1 MRFFGLAA
9 YLYLLTACL
18 AAGAGATNYYV
29 SPTGNDGYSGLSLAE
44 AWRSIDRGNTLGLT
58 HAGDTVNV
66 LPGTYTRSTAVTI
79 SVSGATGSPIVYRR
93 YGKGVVLVNY
103 GGASCSG
110 VSITGSHIVVQGM
123 AFTNGQKNGVVVDGH
138 YCAITECYF
147 YNFDQAGIYLMGSNC
162 RIVRNI
168 VYAVGDHAIFSE
180 STARGN
186 LIYGNTLYDNDGNGF
201 EGSSTCTARLF
212 NNIIA
217 KNDKGVN
224 AEAAVICSYN
234 NVWGNTGG
242 NYIGGCSDSAGG
254 ISTQPLFVNASG
266 GRFDLLRTAAEINA
280 GLPLDYFYSQSA
292 PEIGAKE
299 KYNVYYVDPAGDDS
313 ASGRTAALA
322 WRSIDNGD
330 SLLLPGDTVKVLPGT
345 YADSVVIAFD
355 GLVDDR
361 IVYIA
366 ESDGA
371 KVQVSSTAVA
381 VRLNADYIAWSGI
394 DISGASNVDISI
406 GGSRNLL
413 ENIGVSS
420 SQAYGIKIDTSGNR
434 NTIIRCT
441 FDHNLTTD
449 LYIIGDSTDVFN
461 NTCYS
466 TLNGLVAASES
477 KYNQITNN
485 VFLGATA
492 AGYGVDGNATSDLTY
507 SIIAGYSTS
516 THGISQGAGC
526 LLEDPLLLD
535 PAVGNFRLGF
545 SSPAIDAGT
554 NLGYPYNGAAP
565 DMGAFETKILNSLT
579 ITPTIDSLCADTVQ
593 QFDVIAVDEDG
604 YAASPG
610 NLTWSHTFSDGAID
624 SAGLFTP
631 QSVGTGRVRVVSDI
645 GGIADSTASFAV
657 VPGSLAALE
666 VSPQPDTVSADS
678 TVQFTAG
685 GLDDNGNAVTDLG
698 ELTWSVTGGIG
709 TINQTGLFSAG
720 RIGRGLISVAS
731 DLGVTGH
738 SDTIAVVAG
747 AMAFIDVLPSENIVK
762 QMSSYQYAAY
772 GYDADSNFVADY
784 TDSAAWTTTDATG
797 SITSG
802 GLYTSGWVLGD
813 FFVQGTA
820 NGETDSGRVDVTLS
834 NELHHIRIERYDG
847 TPIDDTCLTTDNDS
861 LRLYARGY
869 TFANSLIGD
878 VPATWSLVEGD
889 SIGSV
894 NPVSGAWCQLTLQR
908 PGTGIIVATALS
920 GKLDST
926 GTVTC
931 LPGLPASVVISP
943 PADTVSADDSLQ
955 FSCQSLD
962 ADGNEADP
970 QILPTWMVLGG
981 IGTIAAGGLFT
992 PTAVGGGKVIC
1003 SGAGLADTADPVVV
1017 TAGAVYRI
1025 AVQPDS
1031 AIISADSSLTFAAVG
1046 YDHNDNVCPAG
1057 DITWSVMDPLGTI
1070 NPSGI
1075 FHPTAIGVT
1084 RVIAVSD
1091 LGPIDTSAYLQVTAG
1106 RLTQLTISPDTAA
1119 LTIDDGLIF
1128 TATGV
1133 DYLGNPTSTGSLSWE
1148 VIGDIG
1154 DINSLGAFLA
1164 TGVGTGRIAIRSAI
1178 YDVVDT
1184 NGLVTV
1190 SAGALQQLVVAPDE
1204 GTLQIGETLAFT
1216 AQGYDAAFN
1225 LTDVGN
1231 LTWSVNGGI
1240 GAIDSLGLFTA
1251 IAPGYGSVT
1260 ARSDIDSITGSTGTI
1275 TVEALLASSIPLGAV
1290 TAYPGQTGVPI
1301 LMVGIANPFASDKH
1315 LTQVILRSDIS
1326 GPGTP
1331 TELQSDVAGVS
1342 LYLDRDADS
1351 LLTDGDSLLAA
1362 GPLVADS
1369 IALDF
1374 LPLTVVAGGSVTLIA
1389 AFDVALY
1396 PRDGDTLDGYLRPAT
1411 DIRTAEEAT
1420 AVGSASVNSLGIAVI
1435 DGLVADQI
1443 PLSRTEGQVLNADDS
1458 LFHIMTVDLPR
1469 NGYRPDT
1476 LRSLRVVDFLGM
1488 SEENFD
1494 SLVLFADDGDGVWG
1508 GAAEEQRLAKLIFSG
1523 EEWLWSGMNVPLNDA
1538 STRFFV
1544 GANLIDYPTN
1554 GLAVGFGIPRN
1565 GIEMRSSND
1574 GPLDADL
1581 PPVDTLVIQS
1591 NEKVTIWAVSIPT
1604 ETLTPGQIT
1613 GPLLSLQV
1621 KNAYYSTRA
1630 LDSLRCVLTAIDP
1643 AGGAT
1648 QAILDSQIDSL
1659 LLYKKKD
1666 ADPTVIRSTDS
1677 LVATA
1682 IVQNGTAVFA
1692 AHGLSMAGNGGT
1704 TGLCLAAALNLATAK
1719 NGNRLALALN
1729 DSLSVIFAE
1738 STVVTGTFPVR
1749 NDSLFT
1755 IDAFPAEAIDLPA
1768 IPSLKLTYGMTA
1780 QEVMAFD
1787 LPRNGYAE
1795 DRLRSLE
1802 IANVGSLDD
1811 QEALASVK
1819 LWLDISGDGYSLDDV
1834 LVGQFV
1840 PYNSG
1845 WRLANLNIP
1854 LRQPRTRFVVTVTA
1868 TNQQF
1873 DGGTLQFEI
1882 PQRGVLCWSGMTG
1895 PDDGPGRCPTTHF
1908 VFPPNRVTVISVP
1921 TGFTVVAPGD
1931 TGRPALSYALYNG
1944 YTGQSKTLTGFT
1956 LTNGSHGSSAPGYF
1970 DHELGQVSLYYDDN
1984 NNRVLDG
1991 DSLIAAGYFVDNRLR
2006 MSSFTIPL
2014 AAESLAYFFIC
2025 ADLPLDIT
2033 DGDSLTMGIST
2044 VSDITFAES
2053 VNLNGD
2059 IPLSSRGALIVDGSV
2074 ARQYQVPELVT
2085 RSLRPGES
2093 AALVLAFRPAFNGD
2107 RSDVL
2112 EGVTLTNAEDADTSD
2127 IASVRLWLD
2136 LNDDGIWQITDS
2148 LLADLI
2154 GNDKTWSASDIDL
2167 PIGTSSKTV
2176 LVLADIASTARPD
2189 AKLRFEIPVNGCQ
2202 YRSGND
2208 GPRDGAVG
2216 GENVFTISDYDLSV
2230 AAIALRS
2237 TYSVGQSIPV
2247 GILVSNLLSTPLDSV
2262 SGMVVET
2269 GDSSLVALDSLN
2281 AGPRNLA
2288 GGETGAFSF
2297 YYTGQQPGPTSWS
2310 LRAVAGATAESSAVV
2325 STGTVTIQMAPSGGN
2340 VTLINSTPTAV
2351 TRGQKNVIPLT
2362 LLCRHLDTLALTAPL
2377 RLDSLRLR
2385 IEDATGAGIPAD
2397 QAFSRITL
2405 AVGYNIRASYDA
2417 IPAESVLTLPLA
2429 EPMIVLPGQRYN
2441 LSLMVDIDS
2450 LAEASSFRLI
2460 VTDPAAVPLVDDN
2473 TGISVPMTA
2482 TGGFPVQTP
2491 LCWIHDPAQQVM
2503 VSASSLVSPTVN
2515 FGQNDV
2521 DVLAVGVRHTGDPGS
2536 ASVQVTSL
2544 MIAAL
2549 DSLGEPVWPHDL
2561 FSSVAIA
2568 RDQQVIGERTWFS
2581 PESTIVSILLGSPLN
2596 LNYGQSDTLRVMVT
2610 VKESSPRSGFR
2621 LGILDSTAFLV
2632 RDINTGNVVETV
2644 SDTAAL
2650 QAGLVF
2656 PMMSD
2661 WTAFRQSAPAAQLC
2675 VTSLLP
2681 SAVVAGADSV
2691 AMVAFEFTHPGAP
2704 ISSAL
2709 QINGVSLAVTD
2720 TVGIAQDAAL
2730 MFDHIGC
2737 RIDGG
2742 PVDYQDYV
2750 LSTGGLTRFAF
2761 TEAGLTL
2768 ASGETVRVELVGDID
2783 QEVPYDNFRLMIP
2796 DESRIEVYDYS
2807 DGRPTGQIPSVG
2819 CPFTFPVISSA
2830 ARIFLAAGRP
2840 MFTSVPLPTAL
2851 SFPGDTAVALFQ
2863 AVLDYQGVSLQGE
2876 IAVQGLQG
2884 QVLRRTESGT
2894 VPVAAAEVFGA
2905 LRLFLDGQVIAADTI
2920 LAAEGIDL
2928 VTASDV
2934 RLLQGSVRTM
2944 TLAADIRASAP
2955 EGNYCV
2961 QFADSTFLEMMDG
2974 NLLTPLYP
2982 LATALLYPLTGA
2994 EVAVAA
3000 VGLEESFTNYPNPF
3014 FPSRGQ
3020 ITTIGYVLPEEARV
3034 DIAIFSI
3041 TGELVKTIAA
3051 QAIRAGGSHQVDCWN
3066 GLNDGGRE
3074 VVSGTYFCRITAH
3087 YASGKTESFKRK
3099 VAVIR

>member
-1 MRFFGLAA
+1 MRFFGLVAF
-9 YLYLLTACL
+9 LYLLAACL

-29 SPTGNDGYSGLSLAE
+29 SPTGSDTYSGLSPAE

-58 HAGDTVNV
+58 HTGDTVNV
-66 LPGTYTRSTAVTI
+66 LPGTYTCSTAVTI

-93 YGKGVVLVNY
+93 YGKGAVLVNY

-110 VSITGSHIVVQGM
+110 VSITGSNIVLQGM
-123 AFTNGQKNGVVVDGH
+123 MFTNGQKNGVVVNGH
-138 YCAITECYF
+138 NCTITECSF
-147 YNFDQAGIYLMGSNC
+147 YNFGQDGIYLMGSNC

-168 VYAVGDHAIFSE
+168 VYAVGDDAIFSE
-180 STARGN
+180 ATARGN

-201 EGSSTCTARLF
+201 QGSPTCTARLF

-224 AEAAVICSYN
+224 ANAAVICGYN

-242 NYIGGCSDSAGG
+242 GYVGGCSDSAGG
-254 ISTQPLFVNASG
+254 ISAQPLFVNAAG
-266 GRFDLLRTAAEINA
+266 GRFDLLRSAAEINA
-280 GLPLDYFYSQSA
+280 GLPLDYSYSQSA

-299 KYNVYYVDPAGDDS
+299 KYTVYYVGPAGDDS

-322 WRSIDNGD
+322 WRTIDNGD

-345 YADSVVIAFD
+345 YTDSVVITFD

-371 KVQVSSTAVA
+371 SVDVSGVARA
-381 VRLNADYIAWSGI
+381 VRLNADYIAWSTI
-394 DISGASNVDISI
+394 DITGATNADLYIY
-406 GGSRNLL
+406 GSHNLI
-413 ENIGVSS
+413 ENLGVSS
-420 SQAYGIKIDTSGNR
+420 SQAYGILVDTSGNR

-449 LYIIGDSTDVFN
+449 LYIIGDSTDVFH
-461 NTCYS
+461 NTFYS
-466 TLNGLVAASES
+466 TLNGLVATPES
-477 KYNQITNN
+477 KNNQITNN
-485 VFLGATA
+485 VFLGA
-492 AGYGVDGNATSDLTY
+492 AGASYGVDGNATSTLVY
-507 SIIAGYSTS
+507 SIISGYTTS
-516 THGISQGAGC
+516 NRGITKGIGC
-526 LLEDPLLLD
+526 LLEDPLLID
-535 PAVGNFRLGF
+535 PEAGNFRLGF
-545 SSPAIDAGT
+545 QSPAIDGGT

-565 DMGAFETKILNSLT
+565 DMGAFETKVMADLT
-579 ITPTIDSLCADTVQ
+579 IIPALDSIRADTSQ
-593 QFDVIAVDEDG
+593 QFTVVAVDEDG

-610 NLTWSHTFSDGAID
+610 NLTWSHTFPDGTID
-624 SAGLFTP
+624 GAGLFVP
-631 QSVGTGRVRVVSDI
+631 RSVGTGRVRVVSDI
-645 GGIADSTASFAV
+645 GGIADSTALFAV
-657 VPGSLAALE
+657 VPGILAALE

-678 TVQFTAG
+678 TIQFTASG
-685 GLDDNGNAVTDLG
+685 SDHNGNAVTDPG

-709 TINQTGLFSAG
+709 TINPAGLFSG
-720 RIGRGLISVAS
+720 RRVGRGLVSVVS
-731 DLGVTGH
+731 NLGVTGY
-738 SDTIAVVAG
+738 SDTFAVVAG
-747 AMAFIDVLPSENIVK
+747 AMAFIDVLPSENMVK
-762 QMSSYQYAAY
+762 QMSSYQYAAC
-772 GYDADSNFVADY
+772 GYDADSNFVADF
-784 TDSAAWTTTDATG
+784 TDSATWTTTDPTG
-797 SITSG
+797 SVTSE
-802 GLYTSGWVLGD
+802 GLYMSGSTLGEY
-813 FFVQGTA
+813 FVTGVVD
-820 NGETDSGRVDVTLS
+820 GRSDSGAVEVTLAD
-834 NELHHIRIERYDG
+834 ELHHIRVERFDG
-847 TPIDDTCLTTDNDS
+847 TTIDDTSLTTDNDS

-869 TFANSLIGD
+869 TIANGLIGD
-878 VPATWSLVEGD
+878 VPATWSLIEGD

-894 NPVSGAWCQLTLQR
+894 NPVSGTWCQLTLQR
-908 PGTGIIVATALS
+908 PGTGIIVAAGPS

-931 LPGLPASVVISP
+931 LPGLPASLVISP
-943 PADTVSADDSLQ
+943 TAATVSADDSLQ

-962 ADGNEADP
+962 ADGNEVDP
-970 QILPTWMVLGG
+970 QILSTWTVLGG
-981 IGTIAAGGLFT
+981 VGTIAADGWFM
-992 PTAVGGGKVIC
+992 PAAVGSGKVIC

-1025 AVQPDS
+1025 AVQPDF
-1031 AIISADSSLTFAAVG
+1031 AIISADSSLAFAAVG
-1046 YDHNDNVCPAG
+1046 YDHNDNVCPPG

-1070 NPSGI
+1070 DPSGV

-1091 LGPIDTSAYLQVTAG
+1091 FGPCDTSAFLQITAG
-1106 RLTQLTISPDTAA
+1106 RLTQLTISPDTAV
-1119 LTIDDGLIF
+1119 LTIDDGLNF
-1128 TATGV
+1128 TAAGV
-1133 DYLGNPTSTGSLSWE
+1133 DYLGNSTSTGTLFWE

-1154 DINSLGAFLA
+1154 NINSLGAFMA
-1164 TGVGTGRIAIRSAI
+1164 TGVGTGRIAVRSAI
-1178 YDVVDT
+1178 GDVVDT

-1190 SAGALQQLVVAPDE
+1190 SAGTLRQLVILPDE

-1225 LTDVGN
+1225 LTDPGN
-1231 LTWSVNGGI
+1231 LTWSVDGGI

-1251 IAPGYGSVT
+1251 TAPGYGSVT
-1260 ARSDIDSITGSTGTI
+1260 AQSDIDSITAGTGTI
-1275 TVEALLASSIPLGAV
+1275 TVEALLVSSIPLGAV
-1290 TAYPGQTGVPI
+1290 TAYPGRTGIPI
-1301 LMVGIANPFASDKH
+1301 LTVGIANPFASDKH

-1331 TELQSDVAGVS
+1331 AELQSDVTGVS

-1351 LLTDGDSLLAA
+1351 LLTESDSLIAA
-1362 GPLVADS
+1362 GPLEADS
-1369 IALDF
+1369 IALNF
-1374 LPLTVVAGGSVTLIA
+1374 PPLPVVAGGGVTLIA

-1411 DIRTAEEAT
+1411 DIRTAEGAR

-1443 PLSRTEGQVLNADDS
+1443 QLSSTGRQDINSDDS
-1458 LFHIMTVDLPR
+1458 LFHIMTIDIPR

-1476 LRSLRVVDFLGM
+1476 LRSLKVVDFLGM

-1508 GAAEEQRLAKLIFSG
+1508 GVAAERRLAKLIFSG
-1523 EEWLWSGMNVPLNDA
+1523 EEWLWSGMNVPLFDA

-1544 GANLIDYPTN
+1544 GANLIDYPAN

-1574 GPLDADL
+1574 GPLDAAL

-1591 NEKVTIWAVSIPT
+1591 NEKVTIQAVSIPPG
-1604 ETLTPGQIT
+1604 TLTPGQIT
-1613 GPLLSLQV
+1613 GPLLSLQL
-1621 KNAYYSTRA
+1621 KNAYHGPRA
-1630 LDSLRCVLTAIDP
+1630 LDSLRCVLAAIDP

-1648 QAILDSQIDSL
+1648 QAMLDSQIDSL

-1682 IVQNGTAVFA
+1682 IVQNGTAVFS
-1692 AHGLSMAGNGGT
+1692 AHGLSMAGNGGI
-1704 TGLCLAAALNLATAK
+1704 TGLCLAAAMNLDNAK
-1719 NGNRLALALN
+1719 NSNRLILALN

-1738 STVVTGTFPVR
+1738 STVVTGTFPLQ
-1749 NDSLFT
+1749 NGSPFT
-1755 IDAFPAEAIDLPA
+1755 IDAFPAEALDLPA
-1768 IPSLKLTYGMTA
+1768 IPSLKLTYGLAA
-1780 QEVMAFD
+1780 QEVMAFG

-1819 LWLDISGDGYSLDDV
+1819 LWLDVSGDGYSFDDV
-1834 LVGQFV
+1834 PVGQFA

-1854 LRQPRTRFVVTVTA
+1854 LRQPQTRFVVTVTA

-1882 PQRGVLCWSGMTG
+1882 PEGGVLCWSGMAG

-1921 TGFTVVAPGD
+1921 TGFAVVAPGD
-1931 TGRPALSYALYNG
+1931 TGRPALSFALCNG
-1944 YTGQSKTLTGFT
+1944 YTGQGKTLTGFT
-1956 LTNGSHGSSAPGYF
+1956 LTNGSHGSSAPEYF

-2006 MSSFTIPL
+2006 LSGFTIPL

-2025 ADLPLDIT
+2025 ADLPLDVT

-2044 VSDITFAES
+2044 VSDIFFAES

-2093 AALVLAFRPAFNGD
+2093 TALVFAFRPAFNGD

-2127 IASVRLWLD
+2127 IARVRLWLD
-2136 LNDDGIWQITDS
+2136 INDDGIWQMTDS
-2148 LLADLI
+2148 LLTDLT
-2154 GNDKTWSASDIDL
+2154 GTDKTWSASDIDL
-2167 PIGTSSKTV
+2167 PIGTSPKTV
-2176 LVLADIASTARPD
+2176 LVLADIASMARPD

-2216 GENVFTISDYDLSV
+2216 RENVFTISDYDLSV
-2230 AAIALRS
+2230 AAVSLRS
-2237 TYSVGQSIPV
+2237 SYSVGQSIPV
-2247 GILVSNLLSTPLDSV
+2247 GILVSNLLSTPLDSII
-2262 SGMVVET
+2262 GMVVAAADT
-2269 GDSSLVALDSLN
+2269 SLVALDSLD
-2281 AGPRNLA
+2281 AGPRDLA
-2288 GGETGAFSF
+2288 GGETAAFSF
-2297 YYTGQQPGPTSWS
+2297 YYTGRLPGPVFWS

-2405 AVGYNIRASYDA
+2405 AVGYDIRASYEA
-2417 IPAESVLTLPLA
+2417 LPAESVLTLPLA

-2450 LAEASSFRLI
+2450 LAEASSFRMI
-2460 VTDPAAVPLVDDN
+2460 ISDPTAVPLVDNN
-2473 TGISVPMTA
+2473 TGVSVPMSA

-2515 FGQNDV
+2515 FGQNHV
-2521 DVLAVGVRHTGDPGS
+2521 DVLSVGVRHTGDPGS

-2544 MIAAL
+2544 MVAAL

-2568 RDQQVIGERTWFS
+2568 RNQQVIGERTSFS

-2632 RDINTGNVVETV
+2632 RDINTGTVVTTV

-2681 SAVVAGADSV
+2681 SAIVAGADSV

-2709 QINGVSLAVTD
+2709 QINGVTLAVTD
-2720 TVGIAQDAAL
+2720 TIGLAQDAAL
-2730 MFDHIGC
+2730 MFDRIGC

-2750 LSTGGLTRFAF
+2750 HSTGGLTRFAF
-2761 TEAGLTL
+2761 AEAGLTL
-2768 ASGETVRVELVGDID
+2768 APGETVRVELVGDID
-2783 QEVPYDNFRLMIP
+2783 REVPYDNFRLMIP

-2830 ARIFLAAGRP
+2830 AHIFLAAGRP
-2840 MFTSVPLPTAL
+2840 MFTPVPLPTAL

-2863 AVLDYQGVSLQGE
+2863 AVLDYQGMSLQGE

-2884 QVLRRTESGT
+2884 RVLRRTESGT
-2894 VPVAAAEVFGA
+2894 VPVAASEIFGA
-2905 LRLFLDGQVIAADTI
+2905 LRLSLDGQVIAADTI

-2928 VTASDV
+2928 MTASDV
-2934 RLLQGSVRTM
+2934 RLPQGSVRTM

-2955 EGNYCV
+2955 EGNYYV
-2961 QFADSTFLEMMDG
+2961 QFADSTFLELMDG
-2974 NLLTPLYP
+2974 NLQTPLYP
-2982 LATALLYPLTGA
+2982 LAAALPYPLAGA
-2994 EVAVAA
+2994 EVAVVA

-3020 ITTIGYVLPEEARV
+3020 MTTIGYVLPEEARV

-3051 QAIRAGGSHQVDCWN
+3051 QAVRAGGSHQVDCWN